1 MVHQNETSV
10 FGQRFLLYFFPFQL
24 SGYIPSLRSI
34 LSSEVNV
41 MSPKE
46 LLYIDDAL
54 GHEKF
59 LINQCQ
65 QAANALTDP
74 QLRSFTQQLAQHHQ
88 QLFNKLYQLI

>member
-1 MVHQNETSV
+1 
-10 FGQRFLLYFFPFQL
+10 
-24 SGYIPSLRSI
+24 
-34 LSSEVNV
+34 

-65 QAANALTDP
+65 QAASTLTDP
-74 QLRSFTQQLAQHHQ
+74 QLRSFAQQLAQHHQ